1 MWRRSVLLALF
12 TSRCVPLP
20 SPHAADP
27 GGKKQNK
34 QKMTAESELWNMF
47 TDFTGAAGGL
57 FPAERNTCFL
67 QKETKPQG
75 NPVPAPAKRFCAFI
89 TCLFPSSPP
98 HGRGRWAHKRP
109 LRAQSISST
118 PFQPRGGG
126 AGHLAVVMFLPC
138 LAHVNCLIECL
149 QLCIGRPAAH
159 TSKLLAWRET
169 HPTSEIARSLT
180 AVLMI
185 CRI

>member
-1 MWRRSVLLALF
+1 
-12 TSRCVPLP
+12 
-20 SPHAADP
+20 
-27 GGKKQNK
+27 
-34 QKMTAESELWNMF
+34 
-47 TDFTGAAGGL
+47 L
-57 FPAERNTCFL
+57 FPAER
-67 QKETKPQG
+67 KEHMFPAKG
-75 NPVPAPAKRFCAFI
+75 PVPAPAKRFCAFI

-98 HGRGRWAHKRP
+98 HGRGRP

-138 LAHVNCLIECL
+138 LAHVSCLIECL

-159 TSKLLAWRET
+159 ASYLLAWRET